1 MRVIITG
8 GTGLIGSALAKSLLA
23 DGHEV
28 IVLSRNPGS
37 AKIQPGVRIENWTAR
52 SGDGWS
58 NLITSDTAIVNLA
71 GAGIGDKRWSEDRK
85 KLILESRVN
94 AGAAVV
100 DAIEKASEKPRV
112 VIQSSAVGYY
122 GTPGDQILTE
132 DSPAGEDFLADVCK
146 EWEDSTQAVE
156 SMGVRR
162 VIIRSGVVLSMD
174 GGALPRMLLPFK
186 LMVGGPIGDGKHWFP
201 WIHIDDEIKAIR
213 FLIENENAK
222 GVFNV
227 MAPNPLTNGDFTH
240 EVGKVMQKP
249 AVIPVPKLALQMMF
263 GEMAIMVIDGQ
274 RAVPKR
280 LQEHNFEFVYPTV
293 EPALK
298 NLFKK

>member
-23 DGHEV
+23 DGHEA

-37 AKIQPGVRIENWTAR
+37 AKIATGVRIENWTGK

-94 AGAAVV
+94 AGAAVM
-100 DAIEKASEKPRV
+100 DAIQKAAEKPRV

-122 GTPGDQILTE
+122 GTPGNQLLTE
-132 DSPAGEDFLADVCK
+132 DSPAGEDFQADVCK
-146 EWEDSTQAVE
+146 QWEDSTKAVE

-162 VIIRSGVVLSMD
+162 AVIRSGVVLSMD
-174 GGALPRMLLPFK
+174 GGAFPRMLLPYK
-186 LMVGGPIGDGKHWFP
+186 LMVGGPIGNGKHWFP

-213 FLIENENAK
+213 FLIENDGAK

-240 EVGKVMQKP
+240 EVGKAMNRP
-249 AVIPVPKLALQMMF
+249 AVIPVPKLALQMIF
-263 GEMAIMVIDGQ
+263 GEMAVILVEGQ
-274 RAVPKR
+274 HAIPKR
-280 LQEHNFEFVYPTV
+280 LQEHDFEFTYPTI

-298 NLFKK
+298 DLFKK

>member
-37 AKIQPGVRIENWTAR
+37 AKIEPGVRIENWTAR

-71 GAGIGDKRWSEDRK
+71 GAGIGDKRWSDERK

-100 DAIEKASEKPRV
+100 DAIEKAAEKPRV

-122 GTPGDQILTE
+122 GTPGDQVLTE
-132 DSPAGEDFLADVCK
+132 DSPAGDDFLADVCK
-146 EWEDSTQAVE
+146 QWEDSTQAVE

-186 LMVGGPIGDGKHWFP
+186 LMVGGPIGNGSHWFP
-201 WIHIDDEIKAIR
+201 WIHIDDEVKAIR
-213 FLIENENAK
+213 FLIENDGAK

-240 EVGKVMQKP
+240 EVGKIMQKP
-249 AVIPVPKLALQMMF
+249 AVIPVPKLALQLMF

-274 RAVPKR
+274 RAIPQR
-280 LQEHNFEFVYPTV
+280 LQNQHFEFTYPTI
-293 EPALK
+293 EPALN

>member
-37 AKIQPGVRIENWTAR
+37 AKIEPGVRIENWTAR

-58 NLITSDTAIVNLA
+58 SLINSDTAIVNLA
-71 GAGIGDKRWSEDRK
+71 GTGIGDKRWSEGRK

-122 GTPGDQILTE
+122 GTPGDQLLTE

-146 EWEDSTQAVE
+146 QWEDSTKAVE

-174 GGALPRMLLPFK
+174 GGAFPRMLLPFK
-186 LMVGGPIGDGKHWFP
+186 LMVGGPIGNGSHWFP

-213 FLIENENAK
+213 FLIENEGAK

-263 GEMAIMVIDGQ
+263 GEMAIILIEGQ

-280 LQEHNFEFVYPTV
+280 LQEHHFEFAYPTV

>member
-8 GTGLIGSALAKSLLA
+8 GTGLIGSALAKGLLA

-37 AKIQPGVRIENWTAR
+37 AKIQPGVRIENWTAC

-71 GAGIGDKRWSEDRK
+71 GAGIGDKRWSDERK

-100 DAIEKASEKPRV
+100 DAIEKAAEKPRV

-132 DSPAGEDFLADVCK
+132 DSPAGDDFQADVCK
-146 EWEDSTQAVE
+146 QWEDSTKTVE
-156 SMGVRR
+156 GMEVRR
-162 VIIRSGVVLSMD
+162 VVIRSGVVLSMD
-174 GGALPRMLLPFK
+174 GGAFPRMLLPFK
-186 LMVGGPIGDGKHWFP
+186 LMVGGPIGNGSHWFP

-213 FLIENENAK
+213 FLIENEGAK

-240 EVGKVMQKP
+240 EVGKIMQKP
-249 AVIPVPKLALQMMF
+249 AVIPVPKLALQLMF
-263 GEMAIMVIDGQ
+263 GEMAIILIEGQ
-274 RAVPKR
+274 RAIPKR

>member
-1 MRVIITG
+1 
-8 GTGLIGSALAKSLLA
+8 
-23 DGHEV
+23 
-28 IVLSRNPGS
+28 
-37 AKIQPGVRIENWTAR
+37 
-52 SGDGWS
+52 
-58 NLITSDTAIVNLA
+58 
-71 GAGIGDKRWSEDRK
+71 AGIGDKRWSDERK

-122 GTPGDQILTE
+122 GTLGDQVLTE
-132 DSPAGEDFLADVCK
+132 DSPAGDDFLADVCK
-146 EWEDSTQAVE
+146 QWEDSTKAVE

-174 GGALPRMLLPFK
+174 GGAFPRMLLPFK
-186 LMVGGPIGDGKHWFP
+186 LMVGGPIGNGSHWFP

-213 FLIENENAK
+213 FLIENEGAK

-249 AVIPVPKLALQMMF
+249 AVIPVPKLALQLMF

-280 LQEHNFEFVYPTV
+280 LQEHSFEFVYPTI

>member
-28 IVLSRNPGS
+28 IVLSRDPAG
-37 AKIQPGVRIENWTAR
+37 AKLDNGIKVENWNGRT
-52 SGDGWS
+52 GDNWS

-71 GAGIGDKRWSEDRK
+71 GAGIGDKRWSDERK

-100 DAIEKASEKPRV
+100 DAIQKAAEKPRV

-122 GTPGDQILTE
+122 GTPGDQVLTE

-146 EWEDSTQAVE
+146 QWEDSTQAVE

-162 VIIRSGVVLSMD
+162 VVIRSGVVLSMD
-174 GGALPRMLLPFK
+174 GGAFPRMLLPFK
-186 LMVGGPIGDGKHWFP
+186 LMVGGPIGNGSHWFP
-201 WIHIDDEIKAIR
+201 WIHIDDEVKAIR
-213 FLIENENAK
+213 FLIENDGAK

-263 GEMAIMVIDGQ
+263 GEMAIILIEGQ

-280 LQEHNFEFVYPTV
+280 LQEHSFEFVYPTV

>member
-37 AKIQPGVRIENWTAR
+37 AKIEPGVRIENWTAR

-58 NLITSDTAIVNLA
+58 SLITSDTAIVNLA

-122 GTPGDQILTE
+122 GTPGDQVLTE

-146 EWEDSTQAVE
+146 QWEDSTQAVE
-156 SMGVRR
+156 GMGVRR
-162 VIIRSGVVLSMD
+162 AIIRSGVVLSMD

-249 AVIPVPKLALQMMF
+249 AVIPVPKLTLQMMF

>member
-37 AKIQPGVRIENWTAR
+37 AKIEPGVRIENWTAR

-58 NLITSDTAIVNLA
+58 SLITSDTAIINLA

-132 DSPAGEDFLADVCK
+132 DSPAGDDFQADVCK
-146 EWEDSTQAVE
+146 QWEDSTKTVE
-156 SMGVRR
+156 GMEVRR
-162 VIIRSGVVLSMD
+162 VVIRSGVVLSMD
-174 GGALPRMLLPFK
+174 GGAFPRMLLPFK
-186 LMVGGPIGDGKHWFP
+186 LMVGGPIGNGSHWFP

-213 FLIENENAK
+213 FLIENEGAK

-240 EVGKVMQKP
+240 EVGKIMQKP
-249 AVIPVPKLALQMMF
+249 AVIPVPKLALQLMF
-263 GEMAIMVIDGQ
+263 GEMAIILIEGQ
-274 RAVPKR
+274 RAIPKR